1 MTTMGEEAY
10 ASQHSYQSLCVITNA
25 KQSNIH
31 LFDPSLWRGIF
42 LHRIDHVCSRRNDRD
57 SPRLMD

>member
-1 MTTMGEEAY
+1 MTTMVEVAY
-10 ASQHSYQSLCVITNA
+10 ASQHLYQSLCVITNA

-42 LHRIDHVCSRRNDRD
+42 FALDRSR
-57 SPRLMD
+57 LFTQ